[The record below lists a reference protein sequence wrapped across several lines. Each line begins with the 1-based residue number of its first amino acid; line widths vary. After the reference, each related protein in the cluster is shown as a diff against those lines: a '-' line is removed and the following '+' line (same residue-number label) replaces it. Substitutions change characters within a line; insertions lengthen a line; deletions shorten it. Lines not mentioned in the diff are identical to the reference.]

1 MRWMIALMLLA
12 GGCQQYVDAQIGLAE
27 QARRGVGLAAE
38 AQAEHAQVAEELH
51 ALRRKSLDAAFDADV
66 RERGEL
72 SADWVIEHRKAYAAA
87 LDGLAQLRWASQSA
101 DESRRRTLEAT
112 DAALRRLVWLLEV
125 QLRVLP
131 QR

>member
-1 MRWMIALMLLA
+1 MRGVILALLLTA
-12 GGCQQYVDAQIGLAE
+12 GCRPYIDAEMALAE
-27 QARRGVGLAAE
+27 QARRGVAMAAE

-87 LDGLAQLRWASQSA
+87 LDGLAEARRASQSA

-112 DAALRRLVWLLEV
+112 DAALRRLVWLMEV
-125 QLRVLP
+125 QLMMVP
-131 QR
+131 KP